1 MTVTVDTG
9 PREPGSAHLE
19 GLHRPR
25 RARWL
30 VEPRR
35 PPSIRERPNAW
46 WLAVAAVCIGAFMGQ
61 LDASI
66 VTLALPAL
74 QAHFR
79 TSLGAVTWVGLSYL
93 IVLVATVTAVG
104 RFADMAGRKL
114 LYMYG
119 FVVFIVGSALCG
131 AAPTLGALFGFRA
144 LQAVGAAML
153 QANSVAIVALVA
165 PSRRLGRALGVQ
177 GAAQA
182 LGLALG
188 PTAGGLL
195 LAAGGWRLVFLVNVP
210 IGLIGAAAGWAF
222 IPRSRD
228 LQSRTPFDWAGLALF
243 FPAVV
248 ALLAAVSFGNAA
260 GWRSPL
266 ILGMAG
272 ASVAGAL
279 AFVWRERRAR
289 APMLDLKLFARAR
302 FSAGVTSGLL
312 SYLVL
317 FGVLFTVPFFLER
330 SLGWGA
336 GRAGIEL
343 MAMPLALGMVA
354 PFAGRLA
361 DRVGPRSPTVGGMAL
376 VAMAL
381 VLLSSAHGATG
392 PLLAGLA
399 GAGAGLGLFISPN
412 NSAIMDAVPR
422 AQAGLASGVLNM
434 TRGMGTAMGLAFAGL
449 VFELAGGDSSVP
461 GTVGHAFS
469 VTMLFLAAVAVAAG
483 VLSALR
489 GGTMATARPP
499 MAALAE
505 GRD

>member
-1 MTVTVDTG
+1 M
-9 PREPGSAHLE
+9 
-19 GLHRPR
+19 
-25 RARWL
+25 
-30 VEPRR
+30 
-35 PPSIRERPNAW
+35 
-46 WLAVAAVCIGAFMGQ
+46 
-61 LDASI
+61 
-66 VTLALPAL
+66 
-74 QAHFR
+74 
-79 TSLGAVTWVGLSYL
+79 
-93 IVLVATVTAVG
+93 
-104 RFADMAGRKL
+104 
-114 LYMYG
+114 
-119 FVVFIVGSALCG
+119 
-131 AAPTLGALFGFRA
+131 
-144 LQAVGAAML
+144 
-153 QANSVAIVALVA
+153 
-165 PSRRLGRALGVQ
+165 
-177 GAAQA
+177 
-182 LGLALG
+182 
-188 PTAGGLL
+188 
-195 LAAGGWRLVFLVNVP
+195 
-210 IGLIGAAAGWAF
+210 
-222 IPRSRD
+222 
-228 LQSRTPFDWAGLALF
+228 
-243 FPAVV
+243 
-248 ALLAAVSFGNAA
+248 
-260 GWRSPL
+260 
-266 ILGMAG
+266 
-272 ASVAGAL
+272 AGAL

-289 APMLDLKLFARAR
+289 APMLDLQLFARAR

-317 FGVLFTVPFFLER
+317 FGVLFAVPFFLER

-361 DRVGPRSPTVGGMAL
+361 DRLGPRSLTVGGMAL

-399 GAGAGLGLFISPN
+399 GAGAGLGLFTSPN